1 MPDLQLRLLGFIDSK
16 RSSQE
21 RQALGRGCG
30 CSESEFRRC
39 DFMGSASYPTM
50 MHRLRMNWKDEM
62 FRKKEYG
69 ENPNDLSTFG
79 QKSRARER

>member
-1 MPDLQLRLLGFIDSK
+1 MPDLQLRLLNFIGLK

-21 RQALGRGCG
+21 RRVLGRGYG
-30 CSESEFRRC
+30 RSESEFRRC

-62 FRKKEYG
+62 FRQKEG
-69 ENPNDLSTFG
+69 WIGSP
-79 QKSRARER
+79 

>member
-30 CSESEFRRC
+30 RSESKFRRC
-39 DFMGSASYPTM
+39 SFMGSASYFTM
-50 MHRLRMNWKDEM
+50 MHRLGM
-62 FRKKEYG
+62 
-69 ENPNDLSTFG
+69 T
-79 QKSRARER
+79 